1 MMNISEVVS
10 FLKEVKDELK
20 RVTWPS
26 KSLVKNA
33 TIAVIVFTAV
43 ISVYLWAL
51 DSVFNRLFEMIFK

>member
-1 MMNISEVVS
+1 MSISEVLS

-20 RVTWPS
+20 RVSWPD
-26 KSLVKNA
+26 KVLVRNA
-33 TIAVIVFTAV
+33 TIAVIMFTAV